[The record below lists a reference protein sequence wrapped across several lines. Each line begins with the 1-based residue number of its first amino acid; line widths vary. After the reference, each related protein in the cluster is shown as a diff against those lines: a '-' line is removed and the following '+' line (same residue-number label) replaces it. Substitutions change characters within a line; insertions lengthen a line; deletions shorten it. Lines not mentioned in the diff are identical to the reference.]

1 MNYFEAS
8 NGYFAMSNI
17 NCSLEKIAKKQQTLD
32 DIAFQ
37 LKRIADLLETLA
49 GGAHEEPGREGSTA
63 CAVSK
68 FN

>member
-1 MNYFEAS
+1 
-8 NGYFAMSNI
+8 MSNI